1 MATEIDSLQIEINAS
16 ATKANDAIDK
26 LVKKLDLLSDSLGK
40 INSSGLSGLASG
52 VQSLGTA
59 MQSMKNIRSNEFTR
73 LANNI
78 EKLSKVDVSSLN
90 NTANTISN
98 LTNAFSGI
106 SAITVNSQQLGT
118 LSTNLSTLARRIRS
132 FENINSSNLSI
143 IAATL
148 TPLANGIT
156 ALGNVNFNNRN
167 LQNLINSLTRL
178 SNANVSGLSSVNF
191 SQLGNSIGQLAT
203 SLQNAPHIHQSII
216 SMTNAISN
224 LSENGQNIAIVSS
237 NLSSL
242 GNSLRSFMSDMA
254 LAPSVSDNTISFSQ
268 AISTLANAGNR
279 AGVTAS
285 NLSALGVGLR
295 DLMTTLST
303 APNVSRN
310 VIDLTNAL
318 ANLASQ
324 GGRVGS
330 ASNSV
335 SRWLNRTSNSATR
348 ATRSFSGLASK
359 IGKFYAT
366 FFLFIRG
373 IKDIWKSIEST
384 SDYIEAYNYFDVALG
399 KIGSNW
405 GHQYE
410 EYGYDSA
417 EEYAESFSD
426 RLREKLNKMSGL
438 TIEIDAEGNGLLSE
452 SGLKNLGLNI
462 QEVTQYASQLASVTN
477 SIGLSGETSLVAAST
492 FTKLGADMSSLFN
505 MDYSQV
511 MNNLQSGLIGQSRAE
526 LLVA

>member
-1 MATEIDSLQIEINAS
+1 MATEIDSLQIEINSKAE
-16 ATKANDAIDK
+16 KANEAIDRI
-26 LVKKLDLLSDSLGK
+26 VSKLDRLTTSLSKLNTGNLTSLASGVDSLGK
-40 INSSGLSGLASG
+40 SMQTMNNVKTADFSSLTKNLS
-52 VQSLGTA
+52 
-59 MQSMKNIRSNEFTR
+59 
-73 LANNI
+73 
-78 EKLSKVDVSSLN
+78 KLSEVSKSIGIVD
-90 NTANTISN
+90 TFK
-98 LTNAFSGI
+98 FS
-106 SAITVNSQQLGT
+106 A
-118 LSTNLSTLARRIRS
+118 LS
-132 FENINSSNLSI
+132 
-143 IAATL
+143 
-148 TPLANGIT
+148 
-156 ALGNVNFNNRN
+156 
-167 LQNLINSLTRL
+167 NSLTK
-178 SNANVSGLSSVNF
+178 
-191 SQLGNSIGQLAT
+191 LGNSAQGISNINTSGLTKMANSISRFSNINISGLRNVTKELPNLVSSFNSMGTVTLNAQNVGNLAESISRLGSGSAQNAITTIPQLAT
-203 SLQNAPHIHQSII
+203 A
-216 SMTNAISN
+216 MSN
-224 LSENGQNIAIVSS
+224 
-237 NLSSL
+237 
-242 GNSLRSFMSDMA
+242 
-254 LAPSVSDNTISFSQ
+254 
-268 AISTLANAGNR
+268 
-279 AGVTAS
+279 
-285 NLSALGVGLR
+285 
-295 DLMTTLST
+295 LMTTLSK
-303 APNVSRN
+303 APAVSKKI
-310 VIDLTNAL
+310 IDMTNAL

-330 ASNSV
+330 ASNSI
-335 SRWLNRTSNSATR
+335 SRGLNRASTSATR
-348 ATRSFSGLASK
+348 AKKSFGGLASV

-366 FFLFIRG
+366 YFMLIRG
-373 IKDIWKSIEST
+373 LKDIWKSIEST

-526 LLVA
+526 LLIA